1 MTGNSAL
8 PYIGSLVLC
17 GSVGLFI
24 LVFRHIRRNS
34 ILWAILTILFITGSY
49 NYLIIKSIS
58 LGDIVSN
65 ILYFGVIVV
74 MFTYPLTYKQSFF
87 TYYIIISIFLFGFF
101 RGIKTHEVL
110 TSSGNYISV
119 IMILSASLYYIT
131 IQYTNRNLGLIDFV
145 PSLLSFLLSVWARGR
160 GGIICSAL
168 LLLLMTI
175 YYLRNFLK
183 KDAKR
188 YFFVGLLVFS
198 IIFCFILYEINPI
211 NAFMGLGKL
220 SSRGLDNGPRE
231 KIWKAYFEKI
241 ENNIEYLFIGVPIQD
256 VPVIHDIGDN
266 THNSFLHLH
275 ATNGIFS
282 FVLFLLLII
291 KAMIYHLRTKK
302 ILFAIML
309 LVIFARGMSDKFI
322 FGQYGM
328 PILLYLVLY
337 PYFSAY
343 ISCKVVKIKN

>member
-1 MTGNSAL
+1 
-8 PYIGSLVLC
+8 
-17 GSVGLFI
+17 
-24 LVFRHIRRNS
+24 
-34 ILWAILTILFITGSY
+34 
-49 NYLIIKSIS
+49 
-58 LGDIVSN
+58 
-65 ILYFGVIVV
+65 
-74 MFTYPLTYKQSFF
+74 
-87 TYYIIISIFLFGFF
+87 
-101 RGIKTHEVL
+101 
-110 TSSGNYISV
+110 
-119 IMILSASLYYIT
+119 
-131 IQYTNRNLGLIDFV
+131 
-145 PSLLSFLLSVWARGR
+145 
-160 GGIICSAL
+160 
-168 LLLLMTI
+168 
-175 YYLRNFLK
+175 
-183 KDAKR
+183 
-188 YFFVGLLVFS
+188 
-198 IIFCFILYEINPI
+198 
-211 NAFMGLGKL
+211 MGLGKL

-343 ISCKVVKIKN
+343 ISCKVVNIKN